1 MTANEWASIAVA
13 VGTLTG
19 FLVAGVRFL
28 VKSYLSE
35 LKPNGGSSV
44 KDKINEIN
52 QQVERLEARIDEIY
66 CLLRDKRG
74 VMSKVVEIAKAQI
87 GYKESNNNN
96 TIFGKWYGANNQP
109 WCATFVSWCFNE
121 AGLISN
127 IAAQSKKGFASCDAG
142 LKWFAKKNKVI
153 PIGQAQAGDIVFF
166 QFDDDAQPDHVG
178 IVKWNNT
185 ALKYLQVIEGNTS
198 SGSVGSQSNGDGVY
212 LRKRSYS
219 LIMGVVR
226 P

>member
-1 MTANEWASIAVA
+1 
-13 VGTLTG
+13 
-19 FLVAGVRFL
+19 
-28 VKSYLSE
+28 
-35 LKPNGGSSV
+35 
-44 KDKINEIN
+44 
-52 QQVERLEARIDEIY
+52 
-66 CLLRDKRG
+66 
-74 VMSKVVEIAKAQI
+74 MSKVVEIAQTQI
-87 GYKESNNNN
+87 GDKEGKNND

-121 AGLISN
+121 AGLIPQ
-127 IAAQSKKGFASCDAG
+127 IAAQSKKGFASCDIG

-153 PIGQAQAGDIVFF
+153 PMGQAQAGDLVFF
-166 QFDDDAQPDHVG
+166 QFDKDAEADHVG
-178 IVKWNNT
+178 IVKSNNK
-185 ALKYLQVIEGNTS
+185 ALKFLQVLEGNTS